1 MVTGIAQAAFPYQKE
16 GKFLE
21 SLRRN
26 SKDLMAITEDFVP
39 LSEEYSIVS
48 FWEED
53 IVPGLRD
60 VV

>member
-1 MVTGIAQAAFPYQKE
+1 MVTGIALAAFPYQKKGE
-16 GKFLE
+16 LLE

-53 IVPGLRD
+53 IVPGLGD